1 VPGEKLKQ
9 KHIGRNCKEKKRGEE
24 TQARGG
30 KKKQTKQ
37 TNKQTK
43 AEVQERELTKRREVF
58 GLSGGFF
65 FSVGMF

>member
-1 VPGEKLKQ
+1 LQGEEKRR
-9 KHIGRNCKEKKRGEE
+9 RNSSKEREKK
-24 TQARGG
+24 
-30 KKKQTKQ
+30 TKQ